1 MNVNELIKEAML
13 GYKQAQESDKT
24 AAKKRIDILKLV
36 KTAFMEYATN
46 KKNATQF
53 DEADDVS
60 VRITKI
66 DELQQNKIIEDM
78 IKVRKNN
85 VKTYSE
91 VGRSELANNEQDE
104 IDVLETLLPKAAT
117 EEDIVEYLKQYYPN
131 GTEKKFMGA
140 IIKEVKSAFERV
152 DGSLVSKCV
161 MSIVS

>member
-1 MNVNELIKEAML
+1 MNINELIKEAML
-13 GYKQAQESDKT
+13 EYKQAQEKEV
-24 AAKKRIDILKLV
+24 AKKRLDVLKLV
-36 KTAFMEYATN
+36 KTGFMEYVTN

-66 DELQQNKIIEDM
+66 DEAHQNKIIEDM

-91 VGRSELANNEQDE
+91 ANREDLANNEQAE
-104 IDVLETLLPKAAT
+104 VDVLESLLPKAAT
-117 EEDIVEYLKQYYPN
+117 EEDVVEYLKQYYPN
-131 GTEKKFMGA
+131 GAEKKLMGM
-140 IIKEVKSAFERV
+140 IIKEVKEAFERV

-161 MSIVS
+161 MNIVS

>member
-1 MNVNELIKEAML
+1 MNINELIKEAML
-13 GYKQAQESDKT
+13 EYKQAQEKEV
-24 AAKKRIDILKLV
+24 AKKRLDVLKLV
-36 KTAFMEYATN
+36 KTGFMEYVTN

-66 DELQQNKIIEDM
+66 DEAHQNKIIEDM

-85 VKTYSE
+85 VKTYSDAN
-91 VGRSELANNEQDE
+91 RSDLVANEQAE
-104 IDVLETLLPKAAT
+104 VDVLESLLPKAAT

-131 GTEKKFMGA
+131 GAEKKLMGM
-140 IIKEVKSAFERV
+140 IIKEVKGAFERV

-161 MSIVS
+161 MNIVS